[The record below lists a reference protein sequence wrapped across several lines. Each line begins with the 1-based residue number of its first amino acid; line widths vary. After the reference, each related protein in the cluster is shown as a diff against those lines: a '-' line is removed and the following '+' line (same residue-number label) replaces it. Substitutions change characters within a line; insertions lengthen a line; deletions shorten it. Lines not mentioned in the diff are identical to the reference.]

1 MIEFL
6 IFALIG
12 CFFGI
17 ITGVTPGIHIN
28 LVAVILLAV
37 SHYLFKYF
45 SPVSVA
51 CLIVSMSI
59 THTFLDFIPSIF
71 LGAPDDDTAL
81 SVLPGHKLLLRGM
94 AYEAVRLTLIGSL
107 FSLIITIA
115 LIPLLLKIIPWIY
128 LNIKSYIGWILL
140 AVVLYMIFK
149 SGNPNK
155 IFWSAFVFLLS
166 GIFGLIT
173 FNLGLKDPLFP
184 MFSGMFGISMLF
196 MSIFEKVVIPT
207 QRVTEMIKLKK
218 KNIAKALG
226 ASVFSGTLVS
236 IFPGLGPAQ
245 AAVMG
250 SQIVGRIGIYSYLIL
265 IGGINTVSMLIALV
279 TTFTINKARNGS
291 IAVVQQ
297 MLGSTDM
304 KYLVV
309 FVAVALIAGGIA
321 TFLCLW
327 LTKIFATLINIINYQ
342 LLCVIIISLIL
353 SLVFYFSGFLGLI
366 VLIVSTLIGF
376 IPPLIPV
383 PRTQMMGCL
392 LLPVILYFIL

>member
-1 MIEFL
+1 
-6 IFALIG
+6 
-12 CFFGI
+12 
-17 ITGVTPGIHIN
+17 
-28 LVAVILLAV
+28 
-37 SHYLFKYF
+37 
-45 SPVSVA
+45 
-51 CLIVSMSI
+51 MSI

-107 FSLIITIA
+107 FSLILTIA

-128 LNIKSYIGWILL
+128 LNIKNYIGWILL
-140 AVVLYMIFK
+140 AVVIYMIFK

-173 FNLGLKDPLFP
+173 LNLGLKDPLFP

-226 ASVFSGTLVS
+226 ASVFSGTIVS

-245 AAVMG
+245 AAVVG
-250 SQIVGRIGIYSYLIL
+250 SQLVGRIGIYSYLIL
-265 IGGINTVSMLIALV
+265 VGGINTVSMLIALV

-297 MLGSTDM
+297 MLGSTDL
-304 KYLVV
+304 KYLAV

-327 LTKIFATLINIINYQ
+327 LTKIFTTLINIINYQ

-353 SLVFYFSGFLGLI
+353 SLVFYFSGFLGLL
-366 VLIVSTLIGF
+366 VLVVSTLIGL

>member
-6 IFALIG
+6 IFTLVG

-17 ITGVTPGIHIN
+17 ITGITPGIHIN

-37 SHYLFKYF
+37 SPYLFKYF

-51 CLIVSMSI
+51 CLIVAMSI

-71 LGAPDDDTAL
+71 LGAPDDETAL

-107 FSLIITIA
+107 FCLVITIA
-115 LIPLLLKIIPWIY
+115 LIPLLLKIVPWIY
-128 LNIKSYIGWILL
+128 LTIKDYIGWILL

-155 IFWSAFVFLLS
+155 IFWSAFVFTLS
-166 GIFGLIT
+166 GILGLIT

-184 MFSGMFGISMLF
+184 LFSGMFGISMLF

-207 QRVTEMIKLKK
+207 QRVTEMIKIKK
-218 KNIAKALG
+218 KNIGKALG
-226 ASVFSGTLVS
+226 ASIFSGTIVS

-250 SQIVGRIGIYSYLIL
+250 SQLVGRIGIYSYLIL
-265 IGGINTVSMLIALV
+265 VGGINTVSMLIALV

-297 MLGSTDM
+297 MLQSTDL

-309 FVAVALIAGGIA
+309 FVAVALITGGIA

-327 LTKIFATLINIINYQ
+327 LARVFATLINIINYQ
-342 LLCVIIISLIL
+342 LLCVIIISLII
-353 SLVFYFSGFLGLI
+353 SLVFYFSGFLGLL
-366 VLIVSTLIGF
+366 VLIISTLIGF